1 MEIRPF
7 LYVNQIAE
15 CGSMTKAAAALF
27 ITQPALS
34 NYISKLEEELGVRLF
49 DRSVT
54 PLRLTY
60 AGERYLAYTRRI
72 LMQVGDLEREMRD
85 ISRNQRG
92 RIRLGFPGE
101 RMICMLPVLLP
112 AFQEKYP
119 EIRIETENGSA
130 EQLVRALREGDVD
143 FVFLP
148 MWEKHRGISHQKIA
162 EEELI
167 LVARK
172 GYLPEDALTNP
183 EKRIF
188 NRERLGDFPLLT
200 LHRGH
205 ALRSRIDLLMK
216 ELGIQPDIFLE
227 SHSNMLSC
235 RLAAQ
240 GSGVAL
246 VPEISLRMLAEDGK
260 TEWYHL
266 GETPVTWDVNI
277 LWREDAYLGE
287 AEKDLIAMAEA
298 LFGGNAAP

>member
-119 EIRIETENGSA
+119 GIRIETENGSA

-216 ELGIQPDIFLE
+216 ELGIQPGHFPGEPQQYAVLP
-227 SHSNMLSC
+227 
-235 RLAAQ
+235 
-240 GSGVAL
+240 SGGAGKRRGAC
-246 VPEISLRMLAEDGK
+246 PGDQPADAGGGREDG
-260 TEWYHL
+260 
-266 GETPVTWDVNI
+266 VV
-277 LWREDAYLGE
+277 
-287 AEKDLIAMAEA
+287 
-298 LFGGNAAP
+298 